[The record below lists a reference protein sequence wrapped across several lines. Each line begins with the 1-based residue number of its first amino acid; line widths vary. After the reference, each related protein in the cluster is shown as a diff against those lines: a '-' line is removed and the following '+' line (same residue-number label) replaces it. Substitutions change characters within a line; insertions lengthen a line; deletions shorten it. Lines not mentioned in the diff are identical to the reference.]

1 MITISSPADD
11 PVGARDSPLADKND
25 DTEDQTPEEVTMRDL
40 WRHISGM
47 ESRINKRFDAVDA
60 RFDDQDKQLE
70 AIRKSV
76 DNDMARHPDLVRV
89 ENKVSDVATDVREI
103 KGRVN
108 EVKGQMGKVQSRL
121 DRGGVPA

>member
-1 MITISSPADD
+1 M
-11 PVGARDSPLADKND
+11 K
-25 DTEDQTPEEVTMRDL
+25 DL

-47 ESRINKRFDAVDA
+47 EARLRGEIQDVRTELREEIQDLHGEVRA

-89 ENKVSDVATDVREI
+89 ENKVGDVAVDVREL

-108 EVKGQMGKVQSRL
+108 DVKGQLSKVQSRL
-121 DRGGVPA
+121 DRGGIPA